1 MGGSW
6 FGKKVIGMK
15 LVGEGACDRG
25 FVGKRR
31 MLGKGDGVQSSGSS
45 DDEESDKY
53 IMAYKG
59 I

>member
-1 MGGSW
+1 MQLVDEG
-6 FGKKVIGMK
+6 
-15 LVGEGACDRG
+15 VGERG

-31 MLGKGDGVQSSGSS
+31 MMGKGDGVQSSGSS